1 MGRNLLRTILHIRA
15 QTGSVAALLW
25 CLLAMLA
32 CKTSIDGPRINKLES
47 EKRATISLERSVRY
61 KNGLSMVLR
70 NVSSVALWVN
80 ARGALNSEGDP
91 AAFREVWLEVN
102 DERDRRH
109 GYNCFAKPRTVI
121 PDDYRVLPPSES
133 LEIHLDTSCYDLVP
147 GRYRAVAHYQDGN
160 KHPPRAPSGAA
171 HLDGLLQSLPMAF
184 DVVP

>member
-1 MGRNLLRTILHIRA
+1 
-15 QTGSVAALLW
+15 
-25 CLLAMLA
+25 MLA

-47 EKRATISLERSVRY
+47 EERATISLERSVRY

-102 DERDRRH
+102 DTK
-109 GYNCFAKPRTVI
+109 N
-121 PDDYRVLPPSES
+121 
-133 LEIHLDTSCYDLVP
+133 
-147 GRYRAVAHYQDGN
+147 
-160 KHPPRAPSGAA
+160 PPRAPSRVA